1 MAGDSSTLEKNMDTM
16 TLEETTATE
25 ATPTTTPTATTRRSK
40 SRPAAPG
47 APPTHDAAALL
58 LEVEAEHAKL
68 VEGRERAE
76 ARLRAMATRGMTKP
90 ERDEGQAALK
100 AALLALEVH
109 GPLLAAARQAA
120 GEAEERARHAEG
132 VRAQAEQEAAL
143 VGARGRVDEA
153 LERADAAL
161 AAFEAAGVGVVEA
174 LETLTQELTALF
186 NHPRALP
193 WRAEARTKRLVQ
205 VQTRL
210 MLGALGVLADG
221 LGKRAGEATGHP
233 FAKQTCVEAHA
244 ARRRVLEVRGL

>member
-1 MAGDSSTLEKNMDTM
+1 MDTM

-25 ATPTTTPTATTRRSK
+25 ATTEATTATATTRRSK

-47 APPTHDAAALL
+47 APPPHDAAALL
-58 LEVEAEHAKL
+58 AEVEAEHAKL

-90 ERDEGQAALK
+90 ERDEGQQALK

-109 GPLLAAARQAA
+109 GPLLSSARQAA
-120 GEAEERARHAEG
+120 GEAQARARHAEG

-143 VGARGRVDEA
+143 LGARGLVDAA
-153 LERADAAL
+153 LERAEAAL
-161 AAFEAAGVGVVEA
+161 ERLEAAGVGVVE
-174 LETLTQELTALF
+174 TVGELTRELAELYA
-186 NHPRALP
+186 HPKALP
-193 WRAEARTKRLVQ
+193 WRAEPRTKALVA
-205 VQTRL
+205 VQARL
-210 MLGALGVLADG
+210 MKAALSVLADG

-233 FAKQTCVEAHA
+233 FAKQTGVEAHT